1 MIIMIWL
8 RCLADICSM
17 NVNLRLILMLP
28 VSNSLNLI
36 LLFISITEPKNLKI
50 GLNLS
55 LRFHWNNAWWI
66 SQNNKLSRDKTSCIA
81 TTARHFAQ
89 PPNKCLFTKPHK
101 YWSYSSRDLNNLL
114 GATDRK
120 TTSMSYSLMTWIW
133 PTMWS
138 ISNRCRAISSYS
150 NPSLTTNNR
159 HMKFLGLTPSSIM
172 NSTQSST
179 IMEPLMA
186 ATTPQW
192 PKTNNHGINS
202 TTDTVTKLMKTKC
215 SVRKPMCY
223 FTKERTKANWFDCPN
238 KFIRYQC
245 HADYTIIV

>member
-36 LLFISITEPKNLKI
+36 LSLQLAQNRWKRCIA
-50 GLNLS
+50 LS

-138 ISNRCRAISSYS
+138 ISNLCRATSSYS
-150 NPSLTTNNR
+150 NLSLTTNNR